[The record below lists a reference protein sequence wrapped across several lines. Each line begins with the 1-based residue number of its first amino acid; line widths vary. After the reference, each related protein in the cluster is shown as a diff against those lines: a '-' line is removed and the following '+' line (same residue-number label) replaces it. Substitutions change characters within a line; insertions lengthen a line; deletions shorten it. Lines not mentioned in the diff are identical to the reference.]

1 MKKKGLYIILLLIF
15 CLASGNIFCKEN
27 VKKKEEKK
35 PLAPTEKLSV
45 IAKVVAYTTEHA
57 HFKKQKI
64 NTEISQALFD
74 EYFKTLDPGRNF
86 FTQEDIKRFS
96 HHRDK
101 VAFRLASGDLSFAFE
116 VFLCFRERLE
126 AYEKFVKKFL
136 AEKVP
141 LYGKETYTPN
151 RSKLPYAADRRE
163 LEKLW
168 GKRIINDII
177 LMKMM
182 DMSEKEE
189 EKKVTEKTGNTD
201 KKEKSGKDFPAI
213 KKSSPEE
220 RIRKRVHQYV
230 QYYSSMESQEVAELF
245 LTSFLQVYDPHS
257 AYMSPR
263 TQEDFDINMKLSLVG
278 IGAVLTNEDS
288 YTKIVKI
295 IPGGPADKDGR
306 LKAGDKITAVTQEN
320 GERTDLLDMPI
331 SKVVNYI
338 RGKKGTKVTLYV
350 LSQGSVQKLITL
362 TRDEVKLKDSEAAGT
377 IRKIKDPSGKEKRI
391 GVITLPS
398 FYIDF
403 EAAFRGDRNFKSS
416 TKDVLKIITDFAKE
430 GPIDGLIIDL
440 RSNGGGSLMEAVT
453 LTGLF
458 IPEGPVVQVRDP
470 KNTKVDFDRDGG
482 LVLYGGPLVVLTNRL
497 SASAAEIF
505 AGAIQDYRRGIVIGD
520 RRTHGKGTVQTVA
533 DLGKYTSFLGMGSP
547 AGSLKLTNAKF
558 YRINGESTQLRGV
571 VPDIVLPSFS
581 ELMELGEDKLPHAMV
596 WDKIAS
602 SPYVPLRMGIPQC
615 LPFLRMHSAV
625 RLERSPDF
633 RKLKKDMEAYRRI
646 KDKKEVVLDLGVRWK
661 EYQAEKKLMEEQEK
675 LLKTDQDT
683 SGDKK
688 KKAADI
694 YLDEALAV
702 INDYISWCIKAKGL

>member
-1 MKKKGLYIILLLIF
+1 MKKISFVFIVILLLSGIF
-15 CLASGNIFCKEN
+15 SGTVFCVEKQKS
-27 VKKKEEKK
+27 VKK
-35 PLAPTEKLSV
+35 PAPSKNLEI
-45 IAKVVAYTTEHA
+45 IAKIVAYTTEHA

-64 NTEISQALFD
+64 NTEISQSFFD
-74 EYFKTLDPGRNF
+74 EYFRTLDPGRNF
-86 FTQEDIKRFS
+86 FTGEDIHRFS
-96 HHRDK
+96 SNRDQA
-101 VAFRLASGDLSFAFE
+101 AFRLASGDISLAFE
-116 VFLCFRERLE
+116 IFACFRQRLDS
-126 AYEKFVKKFL
+126 YEKFVKKFL
-136 AEKVP
+136 SGPVSLSGSK
-141 LYGKETYTPN
+141 KYTPN
-151 RSKLPYAADRRE
+151 RSKLPYAANRKE

-168 GKRIINDII
+168 EKRIINDMI

-182 DMSEKEE
+182 DMAEKEE
-189 EKKVTEKTGNTD
+189 QKKATLEK
-201 KKEKSGKDFPAI
+201 KKEKKDEKEKFPPV
-213 KKSSPEE
+213 KKSTPEE

-230 QYYSSMESQEVAELF
+230 QYYTGLEAQDVAELY
-245 LTSFLQVYDPHS
+245 LTSFLQIYDPHS

-278 IGAVLTNEDS
+278 IGAVLTNEDG

-306 LKAGDKITAVTQEN
+306 LKAGDRITAVMQEN
-320 GERTDLLDMPI
+320 GERTDLLDMPVT
-331 SKVVNYI
+331 KVVNYI

-350 LSQGSVQKLITL
+350 SSQGSVQKSIVL
-362 TRDEVKLKDSEAAGT
+362 TRAEVKLKDSEAAG
-377 IRKIKDPSGKEKRI
+377 KIHEIKTPSGAQKRI
-391 GVITLPS
+391 AVITLPS

-403 EAAFRGDRNFKSS
+403 EAAYRGDRNFKSS
-416 TKDVLKIITDFAKE
+416 TKDVLKLLADFANK
-430 GPIDGLIIDL
+430 GPVDGLIIDL

-482 LVLYGGPLVVLTNRL
+482 IVAYAGPLAVLTNRL

-505 AGAIQDYRRGIVIGD
+505 AGAIQDYRRGLIIGD

-533 DLGKYTSFLGMGSP
+533 DLGKYTSFLGLDSP

-581 ELMELGEDKLPHAMV
+581 ELMELGEDKLPHAMQ

-602 SPYVPLRMGIPQC
+602 ASYVPLRTGIPQS
-615 LPFLRMHSAV
+615 LPLLRMRSAQRV
-625 RLERSPDF
+625 KNSEEF
-633 RKLKKDMEAYRRI
+633 KKLKKDMDSYRRI
-646 KDKKEVVLDLGVRWK
+646 KDKKEVILDLGQRWK

-675 LLKTDQDT
+675 LLKLSQDDP
-683 SGDKK
+683 SGEKK
-688 KKAADI
+688 KKTDI
-694 YLDEALAV
+694 FLEESIAV
-702 INDYISWCIKAKGL
+702 LGDYINWIHKAKHP